1 MSNIFSNIKERVLYF
16 AENQEGNKQV
26 FFKKIGMTYG
36 NFTGKAKETPLNS
49 NAIGNILLN
58 YPKINLEWLL
68 NGKGKMLKEVNDLQ
82 ALVIE
87 FDQKEKTILEL
98 EVNGLKN
105 ENELQASTILL
116 LKELNAELKY
126 RISIL
131 EKEITEAKVNDVDKR
146 QAG

>member
-98 EVNGLKN
+98 ELNGLKN